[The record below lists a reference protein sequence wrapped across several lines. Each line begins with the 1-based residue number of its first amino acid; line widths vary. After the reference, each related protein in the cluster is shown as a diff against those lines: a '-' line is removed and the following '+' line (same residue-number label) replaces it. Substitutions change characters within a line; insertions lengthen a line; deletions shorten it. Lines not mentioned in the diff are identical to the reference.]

1 MVCKACRGFP
11 LAYSSREWVIQF
23 IFLKILVPFVLS
35 LNDPETSTQVF
46 RNGSAK
52 SNKLICDMLA
62 LCDKFYCLL
71 RMEYPEYC
79 CLLPVDNLLNVHE
92 MHCFSFS
99 LDLYIFN
106 KFSCHSLCVLI
117 HSLSSN
123 RSQHYISLTN
133 KCYLSYFLNPLL
145 C

>member
-1 MVCKACRGFP
+1 
-11 LAYSSREWVIQF
+11 
-23 IFLKILVPFVLS
+23 
-35 LNDPETSTQVF
+35 
-46 RNGSAK
+46 
-52 SNKLICDMLA
+52 MLA
-62 LCDKFYCLL
+62 LCDKLYCLL
-71 RMEYPEYC
+71 RMEFPEYC

-99 LDLYIFN
+99 VDLYIFN

-133 KCYLSYFLNPLL
+133 KCYLSFVVVIFWIHYFINFFVHYFDVTFLDFLCLHELFFVVIIFYNRVFNIIICLNV
-145 C
+145 